1 MSESQ
6 GAAKTEALKDA
17 SERAEALQREADSLA
32 PWQYR
37 YELAPGV
44 FTPNSDEHHEWNSLR
59 RSMIMG
65 ALSAA
70 LGPNGFRGRS
80 FLDGGCNAGLWSFEA
95 HRAGA
100 TDIDAFDARPE
111 NIAKCEFI
119 REVRGI
125 PREEVR
131 FQEGNLYDMEKR
143 FGPHDVV
150 LALGFMYHLSD
161 PIEIARQL
169 AAVTREVCVV
179 DSNVNTQ
186 PGSVCIY
193 RTEDPALH
201 HNAVESSVMV
211 PNCNALIEMLQ
222 VGGFGVVTQVQP
234 PSWAPPMYREGRR
247 VLLLAFKSTPFDA
260 ECEAF

>member
-1 MSESQ
+1 MRGETRV
-6 GAAKTEALKDA
+6 TE
-17 SERAEALQREADSLA
+17 SERVQEQIDRLQREADALA

-44 FTPNSDEHHEWNSLR
+44 FTPNSDEHHEWNRLR
-59 RSMIMG
+59 RRMIMG

-70 LGPNGFRGRS
+70 LGRNGYQGRS
-80 FLDGGCNAGLWSFEA
+80 FLDGGCNAGLWSFEL

-119 REVRGI
+119 REAKGI
-125 PREEVR
+125 SKDEMR
-131 FQEGNLYDMEKR
+131 FVEGNLYDMEKQ

-169 AAVTREVCVV
+169 AAITRDVCVV

-193 RTEDPALH
+193 RTEDPSLH
-201 HNAVESSVMV
+201 HNAVETSVIV
-211 PNCNALIEMLQ
+211 PNRNALIEMLHT
-222 VGGFGVVTQVQP
+222 GGFGIVTQVQP
-234 PSWAPPMYREGRR
+234 PAWAPGMYRDGRR
-247 VLLLAFKSTPFDA
+247 ILLLAYKTDGPSS
-260 ECEAF
+260 ECESF